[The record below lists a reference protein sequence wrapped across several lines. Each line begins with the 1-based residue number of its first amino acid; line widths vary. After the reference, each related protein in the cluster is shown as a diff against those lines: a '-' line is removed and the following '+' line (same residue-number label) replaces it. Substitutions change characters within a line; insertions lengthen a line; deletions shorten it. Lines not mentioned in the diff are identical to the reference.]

1 MLNPAWTGTASLT
14 ALPTTSN
21 TSIFV
26 NQPLPAGAT
35 GVGGKFSSLYLQVP
49 GPRGL
54 EAGQLF
60 TGGGSK
66 LVIRTNPNTGP
77 SGATGAA
84 FPIRLAP
91 NNNETLVLNPD
102 KSATFYGNVSVLG
115 TASLSNL
122 SLLNASIDTNQP
134 ARFRSGVTVD
144 GNMAVG
150 ATGTTTQI
158 VSTSLQCNASSLFIN
173 EVRMT
178 NIFTQV
184 GNPYVR
190 ITLPQITIPLKA
202 TPPAFAVLPL
212 VPSNVT
218 HKVGFIATSAW
229 VDAPNKAI
237 RIPYSGLYSVTVQLF
252 YDTASVRT
260 FANHVHLERFTQAPS
275 TVSWGIDSSTTVKYT
290 YN

>member
-1 MLNPAWTGTASLT
+1 MQDPIWTGVATLR
-14 ALPTTSN
+14 ALPTTID
-21 TSIFV
+21 TSISI

-35 GVGGKFSSLYLQVP
+35 GIGGKYSSLYLEVP

-60 TGGGSK
+60 TGGGVG

-102 KSATFYGNVSVLG
+102 KSATFFGNVSVLG

-150 ATGTTTQI
+150 ATGTSTQI
-158 VSTSLQCNASSLFIN
+158 VSTSLRCNASSLFTN
-173 EVRMT
+173 EVLFNNLAIRA
-178 NIFTQV
+178 
-184 GNPYVR
+184 GNPYLR
-190 ITLPQITIPLKA
+190 LTFPQTTIPGYTTPETYTPLNMLA
-202 TPPAFAVLPL
+202 TR
-212 VPSNVT
+212 VT
-218 HKVGFIATSAW
+218 DARGILDRALW
-229 VDAPNKAI
+229 VDTPNKAI
-237 RIPYSGLYSVTVQLF
+237 RIPYSGLWSIN
-252 YDTASVRT
+252 VRT
-260 FANHVHLERFTQAPS
+260 HWNATQAATFQQLVYLKDLQS
-275 TVSWGIDSSTTVKYT
+275 YHQL
-290 YN
+290 